1 MKTCVTTL
9 LTLVGLASAS
19 TPISRIVG
27 LLNGL
32 KSKLE
37 DDLKAETDL
46 FETYA
51 CWYKTTTT
59 TKTASNEAATSRVD
73 SLKTYIADIEA
84 GKIEFTSERQDL
96 EKQVAGLTKD
106 LETAKTMREAEK
118 KDFEAAEAEMKQ
130 AISALDGAIKTIEDG
145 TKGSLAQT
153 RSYIDLLDTRRNI
166 QKAMAFANG
175 LLDSADTKYLQ
186 QVLNGEAPKDKDW
199 KKLNRKATFK
209 MKYQKSSG
217 KILKTLGGLKTTFEK
232 NLKEAQEQEKKA
244 QESYDTLSKSKTT
257 MLETAQKALI
267 DMTGENGAR
276 GVSKTDAQNEVDALE
291 AQVVA
296 DTKFIKEAETAYTTK
311 NKEWDARKELRSKE
325 ILAMSQAIAVLASD
339 DAKDQFKDSFK
350 SQGFLFLQEVAS
362 QSEPQRRAKCAARLL
377 AKSNDPQ
384 IALLATGLGSGAN
397 AAIEKVI
404 KYIDEIV
411 ATKVTE
417 EKDDLTKKQKCETD
431 LSDAASSAKKAS
443 LAIDTA
449 SEDMARAEGQAEEL
463 KTQIKEQEEKK
474 TGLRGQIKDVTS
486 QRKDE
491 NTLYKADKVVDE
503 NAVQTVKSAIALIK
517 DWKTAKATLIS
528 VNKVTLKATVPTA
541 PEGILPAPPSKVGA
555 ASQASSSPTHAQH
568 RLAAASIK
576 VHTVQKSSAKQAPQF
591 QVDAGKAPGAPPSTW
606 EDGAAYEG
614 AGEQK
619 GIVGILELVMD
630 DMKKDITATQADEEQ
645 AVKDFDKTKA
655 DLLAEIKAT
664 RSTIDAYTLDQAAKE
679 KILAEKSTERGT
691 KKTELESQM
700 DLYKGYKPGCDF
712 LLVNFETRTKARQIE
727 VDGLK
732 KAKAILKGAKFGDF
746 MQVKC

>member
-1 MKTCVTTL
+1 MKTCAAIL
-9 LTLVGLASAS
+9 FSLVGLASAS
-19 TPISRIVG
+19 TPVSRIVG

-73 SLKTYIADIEA
+73 SLKTYIKDIEA
-84 GKIEFTSERQDL
+84 GKIEFTTERQDL
-96 EKQVAGLTKD
+96 EKQVAGLSKD

-130 AISALDGAIKTIEDG
+130 AITALDGAITTIEDG

-153 RSYIDLLDTRRNI
+153 RSYVDMLDTRHSI
-166 QKAMAFANG
+166 QKAMAFASG
-175 LLDSADTKYLQ
+175 LLDSDDTKYLQ

-209 MKYQKSSG
+209 MKYAKSSG

-232 NLKEAQEQEKKA
+232 NLKEAQDQEKAA
-244 QESYDTLSKSKTT
+244 QESYETLSKSKTT
-257 MLETAQKALI
+257 MLDTGRKALI
-267 DMTGENGAR
+267 DMVGENGAR
-276 GVSKTDAQNEVDALE
+276 GVSKADAQNEVDALE
-291 AQVVA
+291 AQIEA

-339 DAKDQFKDSFK
+339 DAKDTMKSSFK
-350 SQGFLFLQEVAS
+350 SSGYLFLQEVAS
-362 QSEPQRRAKCAARLL
+362 QGEPQRRAKCAARLL
-377 AKSNDPQ
+377 AKSTDPQ
-384 IALLATGLGSGAN
+384 IALLATRLGSGAN
-397 AAIEKVI
+397 VAIERVI

-411 ATKVTE
+411 GQKAQE

-431 LSDAASSAKKAS
+431 LADAASSARKAS
-443 LAIDTA
+443 LAMDTA
-449 SEDMARAEGQAEEL
+449 SEDIARANGQVEEL

-474 TGLRGQIKDVTS
+474 TGLQGQIKDATS
-486 QRKDE
+486 LRKDE
-491 NTLYKADKVVDE
+491 NTLFKADKVVDE
-503 NAVQTVKSAIALIK
+503 NAVQLVKSAINIVK
-517 DWKTAKATLIS
+517 DWKNAKAALIS
-528 VNKVTLKATVPTA
+528 TNKVTLKSTVPTA
-541 PEGILPAPPSKVGA
+541 PEGILPAPPSKVGVA
-555 ASQASSSPTHAQH
+555 AQAPH

-576 VHTVQKSSAKQAPQF
+576 VHTVQKSSTKRAPQF

-606 EDGAAYEG
+606 EDGSEYGG
-614 AGEQK
+614 AGESG
-619 GIVGILELVMD
+619 GIVGILELVME
-630 DMKKDITATQADEEQ
+630 DMKKDIATAVADEGQ
-645 AVKDFDKTKA
+645 AVKDFDKMKA
-655 DLLAEIKAT
+655 DLEGEIKAT
-664 RSTIDAYTLDQAAKE
+664 DSTIDAYTKDKAAKE
-679 KILAEKSTERGT
+679 KIVADKSTERGT
-691 KKTELESQM
+691 KKTELESQIE
-700 DLYKGYKPGCDF
+700 LYTGVKPGCDF

-732 KAKAILKGAKFGDF
+732 KAKAILKGAKFENL

>member
-1 MKTCVTTL
+1 MKTCATIL
-9 LTLVGLASAS
+9 FSLVGLASAS
-19 TPISRIVG
+19 TPVSRIVG

-73 SLKTYIADIEA
+73 SLKTYIKDIEA
-84 GKIEFTSERQDL
+84 GKIEFTTERQDL
-96 EKQVAGLTKD
+96 EKQVAGLSKD

-130 AISALDGAIKTIEDG
+130 AITALDGAITTIEDG

-153 RSYIDLLDTRRNI
+153 RSYVDMLDTRHSI
-166 QKAMAFANG
+166 QKAMAFASG
-175 LLDSADTKYLQ
+175 LLDSDDTKYLQ

-209 MKYQKSSG
+209 MKYAKSSG

-232 NLKEAQEQEKKA
+232 NLKEAQDQEKAA

-257 MLETAQKALI
+257 MLDTGRKALI
-267 DMTGENGAR
+267 DMVGENGAR
-276 GVSKTDAQNEVDALE
+276 GVSKADAQNEVDALE
-291 AQVVA
+291 AQIEA
-296 DTKFIKEAETAYTTK
+296 DTKFITEAETAYTTK

-339 DAKDQFKDSFK
+339 DAKDTMKSSFK
-350 SQGFLFLQEVAS
+350 SSGYLFLQEVAS
-362 QSEPQRRAKCAARLL
+362 QGEPQRRAKCAARLL
-377 AKSNDPQ
+377 AKSTDPQ
-384 IALLATGLGSGAN
+384 IALLATRLGSGAN
-397 AAIEKVI
+397 VAIERVI

-411 ATKVTE
+411 GQKDQE

-431 LSDAASSAKKAS
+431 LADAASSARKAS
-443 LAIDTA
+443 LAMDTA
-449 SEDMARAEGQAEEL
+449 SEDIARANGQVEEL

-474 TGLRGQIKDVTS
+474 TGLQGQIKDATS

-491 NTLYKADKVVDE
+491 NTLFKADKVVDE
-503 NAVQTVKSAIALIK
+503 NAVQLVKSAINIVK
-517 DWKTAKATLIS
+517 DWKNAKASLIS
-528 VNKVTLKATVPTA
+528 ANKVTLKSTVPTA
-541 PEGILPAPPSKVGA
+541 PEGILPAPPSKVGVA
-555 ASQASSSPTHAQH
+555 AQAPH

-576 VHTVQKSSAKQAPQF
+576 VHTVQKSSTKQAPQF
-591 QVDAGKAPGAPPSTW
+591 EVDAGKAPGAPPSTW
-606 EDGAAYEG
+606 EDGSEYGG
-614 AGEQK
+614 AGESG

-630 DMKKDITATQADEEQ
+630 DMKKDIATAVADEGQ
-645 AVKDFDKTKA
+645 AVKDFDKMKA
-655 DLLAEIKAT
+655 DLEGEIKAT
-664 RSTIDAYTLDQAAKE
+664 DSTIDAYTKDKAAKE
-679 KILAEKSTERGT
+679 KIVADKSTERGT
-691 KKTELESQM
+691 KKTELESQIE
-700 DLYKGYKPGCDF
+700 LYTGFKPGCDF

-732 KAKAILKGAKFGDF
+732 KAKAILKGAKFESL